1 MKRRQFTVVA
11 GIPPGLGARFEDLFN
26 RQAPGW
32 RIITRRDLDPW
43 KPYTSLYASK
53 LYRQLT
59 EKLRKLE
66 PTDRRKMLADVN
78 VILLYLTRE
87 DGSESALCGEF
98 RTETLI
104 VPLARPNAVDL
115 PQATPNE
122 QRRVVNALVR
132 NGIQSV
138 RQAARLLAV
147 IAEEVTNRDNRT
159 CLLLPPKNSGRTE
172 VCDCVQNAVL
182 ERKEVNVFKEDLR
195 RVCDSL
201 AIQRGDKHTRF
212 VGKRGLEFKSPS
224 RHARHGCAPT
234 WEEGEH
240 NLSCV
245 LRGRLRFGAPYD
257 PSFHYDCS
265 LAGVK
270 SRDFP
275 SCHGGKKLPSRRR
288 HVNIAPNDNVR

>member
-1 MKRRQFTVVA
+1 MKRRQFAVVA
-11 GIPPGLGARFEDLFN
+11 GIPPELGAKFEDLFN
-26 RQAPGW
+26 KQTSGW

-43 KPYTSLYASK
+43 KPYTSLYAGK
-53 LYRQLT
+53 LYRQLAG
-59 EKLRKLE
+59 KLRKLE
-66 PTDRRKMLADVN
+66 PTDRTKILANIN
-78 VILLYLTRE
+78 VILLYLTRGDE
-87 DGSESALCGEF
+87 SESALCEEF
-98 RTETLI
+98 GTETLM
-104 VPLARPNAVDL
+104 VPLERPNALGL

-138 RQAARLLAV
+138 RKAARLLAL

-182 ERKEVNVFKEDLR
+182 ERKEVNAFKEDLR
-195 RVCDSL
+195 RVCNSL
-201 AIQRGDKHTRF
+201 AVQRGGKHTCF
-212 VGKRGLEFKSPS
+212 VGKRGLEFKSPG

-275 SCHGGKKLPSRRR
+275 NCHGSKKLPSGRR